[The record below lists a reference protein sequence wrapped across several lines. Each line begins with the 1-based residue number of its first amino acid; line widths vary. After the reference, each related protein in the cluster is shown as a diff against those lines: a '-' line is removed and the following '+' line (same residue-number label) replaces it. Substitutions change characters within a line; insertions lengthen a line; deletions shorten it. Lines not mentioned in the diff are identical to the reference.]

1 MTKYK
6 HFTFEQRVRLE
17 KLLRSG
23 MSIEGIAYEFGC
35 HRSTIYNQIKAGQVD
50 GMYNAELAQKRYEEA
65 AKEKGPKPILKKN
78 PSLCKYISECI
89 LEKKYSPAKIIDEI
103 NKGKTEFAADSI
115 RSVNTIYSA
124 LDKGLIPD
132 CTRDNLAYANET
144 TINKHG
150 EITIPQRIREAL
162 DLKAGEHFLVTID
175 DDKIIISKINS

>member
-50 GMYNAELAQKRYEEA
+50 GTYNAELAQKRYEEA

-89 LEKKYSPAKIIDEI
+89 LEKK
-103 NKGKTEFAADSI
+103 
-115 RSVNTIYSA
+115 YSA

>member
-1 MTKYK
+1 M
-6 HFTFEQRVRLE
+6 
-17 KLLRSG
+17 
-23 MSIEGIAYEFGC
+23 
-35 HRSTIYNQIKAGQVD
+35 
-50 GMYNAELAQKRYEEA
+50 
-65 AKEKGPKPILKKN
+65 
-78 PSLCKYISECI
+78 
-89 LEKKYSPAKIIDEI
+89 EKKYSPAKIIDEI